1 MKERIDTLKKVPLF
15 RSLPERS
22 LGIIAGLVA
31 DERIEE
37 GEEVIREGSEADR
50 LYILVEG
57 QVQVVKNYLKDDATA
72 LGIFDPVSVFGEI
85 GLIDRDTRSATVITI
100 ERSRFLTLDREAF
113 RILLQNNLE
122 ICHALLIEMCARLR
136 QANEI
141 AATR

>member
-1 MKERIDTLKKVPLF
+1 MKDRIDTLKKVPLF
-15 RSLPERS
+15 RSLPDRS
-22 LGIIAGLVA
+22 LGIIAGLVG
-31 DERIEE
+31 EEHLEE
-37 GEEVIREGSEADR
+37 GDEVIREGSEADR

-57 QVQVVKNYLKDDATA
+57 QVQVVKNYLQNGATA
-72 LGIFDPVSVFGEI
+72 MGIFEPISVFGEI
-85 GLIDRDTRSATVITI
+85 GLIDRETRSATVIAI

-141 AATR
+141 AASR

>member
-31 DERIEE
+31 EERVEE

-122 ICHALLIEMCARLR
+122 ICHVLLLEICARLR